1 MGLKCSRP
9 ESIGVC
15 VTCIRRYRG
24 TCTTSAQCL
33 GETCKATGPVAATKQ
48 DGPLRASAIGSW
60 PGRLGTRKSSHAIRE
75 IPKTCV
81 ALLCFALPCLVLPF
95 QSVFGVCL
103 SIPPGCCLFS
113 RQKGRQASLCLVL
126 ISLPTQL
133 CSAQLNPALQ
143 TARVSP
149 ISLSAR
155 LASPHL
161 TRSFAYV
168 ARCLASPAARTRTRS
183 AARSATTRAKAID
196 RLSDRP
202 HILFPRPV
210 AIAIWTCW
218 KQTPTQPPKTLWGL
232 PATRPA
238 IA

>member
-103 SIPPGCCLFS
+103 SIPPGRCLFS
-113 RQKGRQASLCLVL
+113 RQKGRQASLL
-126 ISLPTQL
+126 SRPHLPADPALL
-133 CSAQLNPALQ
+133 CSAQLFPTKLSKRRGSPPSPSRPGLRLLISHVAL
-143 TARVSP
+143 RM
-149 ISLSAR
+149 
-155 LASPHL
+155 
-161 TRSFAYV
+161 
-168 ARCLASPAARTRTRS
+168 
-183 AARSATTRAKAID
+183 
-196 RLSDRP
+196 
-202 HILFPRPV
+202 
-210 AIAIWTCW
+210 
-218 KQTPTQPPKTLWGL
+218 
-232 PATRPA
+232 
-238 IA
+238 

>member
-24 TCTTSAQCL
+24 TLYYQCTVPGGDLQ
-33 GETCKATGPVAATKQ
+33 ATGPVAATKQ

-81 ALLCFALPCLVLPF
+81 ALLCSALPCPALPV
-95 QSVFGVCL
+95 SVRRLPLNSTRSLFILSPKRSTGVSL
-103 SIPPGCCLFS
+103 SRPH
-113 RQKGRQASLCLVL
+113 
-126 ISLPTQL
+126 LPADPAL
-133 CSAQLNPALQ
+133 LSSALLNQALQ

-202 HILFPRPV
+202 HILFPV
-210 AIAIWTCW
+210 
-218 KQTPTQPPKTLWGL
+218 L
-232 PATRPA
+232 
-238 IA
+238 